1 MLRKI
6 VSGAVVCSMVVGSF
20 ALFGCS
26 SDEAQQPSSEEGQA
40 QEAAQQQE
48 AVQTE
53 YPVTIDACAV
63 TTDYQGN
70 PAIVVTYTW
79 TNNSSDP
86 QMFEVAI
93 DDKAFQNGVE
103 LSFATISVTDQTY
116 DMQASFKEVQPGA
129 TQTVYQAFLLDDQS
143 DVTVQCQEL
152 ISFSDAILAEALFS
166 VA

>member
-1 MLRKI
+1 MMRNI
-6 VSGAVVCSMVVGSF
+6 VSGVVVCSMMAGGL

-26 SDEAQQPSSEEGQA
+26 SDEGRKPSSDEGQV
-40 QEAAQQQE
+40 QEAAQQE
-48 AVQTE
+48 EVQTE

-63 TTDYQGN
+63 TSDYQGN

-103 LSFATISVTDQTY
+103 LSFATI
-116 DMQASFKEVQPGA
+116 A
-129 TQTVYQAFLLDDQS
+129 T
-143 DVTVQCQEL
+143 
-152 ISFSDAILAEALFS
+152 ILES
-166 VA
+166 IK

>member
-1 MLRKI
+1 MMRNI
-6 VSGAVVCSMVVGSF
+6 VSGVVVCAMMTGGL

-26 SDEAQQPSSEEGQA
+26 SDEGQKPSSDEGQV
-40 QEAAQQQE
+40 QEAAQQE
-48 AVQTE
+48 EVQTE

-63 TTDYQGN
+63 TSDYQGN

-86 QMFEVAI
+86 QMF
-93 DDKAFQNGVE
+93 E

-152 ISFSDAILAEALFS
+152 ISFSDEILAEASFS

>member
-1 MLRKI
+1 MMRKI
-6 VSGAVVCSMVVGSF
+6 VSGAVVCSMMVGGL

-26 SDEAQQPSSEEGQA
+26 SDEGQKPSSDEGQV
-40 QEAAQQQE
+40 QEAAQQE
-48 AVQTE
+48 EVQTE

-63 TTDYQGN
+63 TSDYQGN

-152 ISFSDAILAEALFS
+152 ISFSDEILSEASFS

>member
-1 MLRKI
+1 MMRNI
-6 VSGAVVCSMVVGSF
+6 VSGVVVCSMMAGGLV
-20 ALFGCS
+20 LFGCS
-26 SDEAQQPSSEEGQA
+26 SDEGQKPSSDEGQV
-40 QEAAQQQE
+40 QEAAQQE
-48 AVQTE
+48 EVQTE

-63 TTDYQGN
+63 TSDYQGN

-129 TQTVYQAFLLDDQS
+129 TQTVY
-143 DVTVQCQEL
+143 
-152 ISFSDAILAEALFS
+152 
-166 VA
+166 

>member
-1 MLRKI
+1 MMRNI
-6 VSGAVVCSMVVGSF
+6 VSSVVACLMAVGSL

-26 SDEAQQPSSEEGQA
+26 SGEEQKPSSGEGQV
-40 QEAAQQQE
+40 QEASQQE
-48 AVQTE
+48 TVQTE

-63 TTDYQGN
+63 TSDYQGN

-79 TNNSSDP
+79 TNNSNDP

-103 LSFATISVTDQTY
+103 LSFATISVTDQSY

-129 TQTVYQAFLLDDQS
+129 TQTVYQAFLLDEQS

-152 ISFSDAILAEALFS
+152 ISFGDDILAEASFS

>member
-1 MLRKI
+1 MMRNI
-6 VSGAVVCSMVVGSF
+6 VTGVVVCSMIAGGL

-26 SDEAQQPSSEEGQA
+26 SDEGQKPSSDEGQL
-40 QEAAQQQE
+40 QEAAQQE

-63 TTDYQGN
+63 TSDYQGN

-103 LSFATISVTDQTY
+103 LSFATISVADQTY

-152 ISFSDAILAEALFS
+152 ISFSDEILAEASFS